1 MKKIVYITVFLLC
14 LSAVGLALAAEEQPK
29 GPAPADA
36 AATNLAAGYPT
47 VKEKLPPV
55 PVPPASV
62 NDAKATAAYIA
73 AVDAYIKAS
82 QKYIDAAGNDA
93 NFIIKERNA
102 AIENANQA
110 VANYNAFFK
119 LDEKK

>member
-1 MKKIVYITVFLLC
+1 MEKLVRIAIVLCC
-14 LSAVGLALAAEEQPK
+14 LSLAGLALAAEEQPK
-29 GPAPADA
+29 GPAPVDA

-47 VKEKLPPV
+47 AKEKLPPV

-102 AIENANQA
+102 AIESANQV